1 MGHEKNI
8 NKLSKGV
15 MVKFKGSE
23 KNFYVKNVPSL
34 DSDHVFVTNS
44 DGSSTFRKQLSKL
57 EKINGRDVV
66 VTESTEDT
74 IRKILR
80 EYHDLDEYVAK
91 LNIDSD
97 HTYEKLKEF
106 LGSRDEKKIGNNTI
120 IHKTLDGKIAIKYHR
135 TDIMTISQLDTMTLN
150 TGGWETRTTIGRLN
164 QLLPN
169 NVAIFMRKGIAYI
182 KGANGTFKYVDG
194 MKVTKNGDI
203 LH

>member
-1 MGHEKNI
+1 MGFEKII
-8 NKLSKGV
+8 NKLSKGA

-23 KNFYVKNVPSL
+23 KTFYVKNIPSL

-44 DGSSTFRKQLSKL
+44 DGSATFRKQLSKL
-57 EKINGRDVV
+57 EKLNGRDIV
-66 VTESTEDT
+66 VTESTEDK

-106 LGSRDEKKIGNNTI
+106 LGSKDEKKIGNNTI
-120 IHKTLDGKIAIKYHR
+120 IHKTLDGKIAIQYHR

-169 NVAIFMRKGIAYI
+169 NVGIFVKKGIAHI

>member
-1 MGHEKNI
+1 MGFEKII
-8 NKLSKGV
+8 NKLSKGA

-23 KNFYVKNVPSL
+23 KNFYVKSIPSL

-44 DGSSTFRKQLSKL
+44 DASSTFRKQLSKL
-57 EKINGRDVV
+57 EKLNGRDIV
-66 VTESTEDT
+66 VTESTKDT

-91 LNIDSD
+91 LNIDND
-97 HTYEKLKEF
+97 HTYEKLKDF
-106 LGSRDEKKIGNNTI
+106 LGSRDERKVGNNTI
-120 IHKTLDGKIAIKYHR
+120 LHKTLDGKIAIKYHR

-169 NVAIFMRKGIAYI
+169 NVDIFMRKGIAHI

>member
-1 MGHEKNI
+1 MGYEKII
-8 NKLSKGV
+8 NKISKGA
-15 MVKFKGSE
+15 MVKFKNSE

-66 VTESTEDT
+66 VTESTEDK

-91 LNIDSD
+91 LNIDKD
-97 HTYEKLKEF
+97 HTYEKLKDF
-106 LGSRDEKKIGNNTI
+106 LGSRDERKVGNNTI
-120 IHKTLDGKIAIKYHR
+120 LHKTLDGKIAIKYHR

-150 TGGWETRTTIGRLN
+150 TGGWETSTTIGRLN
-164 QLLPN
+164 QLLPD
-169 NVAIFMRKGIAYI
+169 NVGIFRKKGIAYI